1 MYHVFIVNDETFK
14 SHLEYLFA
22 ATGSS
27 NEPIYLYNATYKDPK
42 DKKGSKEKAVCGM
55 VADVSRIRK
64 NDKVLFYLTQKSK
77 KHEGMFFGIFNVVKR
92 AFLDKQGSYPAMTKK
107 LYYRIELAP
116 DKVFPLGITERE
128 ALDRLSGISHP
139 SEMCWSL
146 IYRKLKA
153 NRGCTMVTDYEA
165 ERLLNLLKQKN
176 NNVVLSANNFSYDEN
191 ECKIVSCDIRNN
203 YNGSHDSLD
212 VSARLVTKFQTNAAH
227 EAHLQ
232 AYILQHID
240 EQSFCDL
247 LHLDKS
253 SNIWIGNEV
262 SCGVG
267 MQSIDIMTQQETEEN
282 VHINVIEL
290 KDELP
295 KEKIKDQISKYIEW
309 LQDYIVPLYKNKNIY
324 IRPVIIA
331 KCFSQQ
337 KKQREFL
344 LKCESVTFSSI
355 ARNVRVLPVLYLGY
369 KVNNSDIGFFDVAKE
384 LSVETNVTVS

>member
-27 NEPIYLYNATYKDPK
+27 NEPICLYNATYKDPN
-42 DKKGSKEKAVCGM
+42 DKKGSKEKSIFKM

-64 NDKVLFYLTQKSK
+64 GDKILFYLTQKSK
-77 KHEGMFFGIFNVVKR
+77 KHEGMFFGVFNVVKR
-92 AFLDKQGSYPAMTKK
+92 AFLDKQGNYPAMTKK
-107 LYYRIELAP
+107 LYCRIEIAP
-116 DKVFPLGITERE
+116 DKVFPLGITERD
-128 ALDRLSGISHP
+128 ALDRLSDISHP

-153 NRGCTMVTDYEA
+153 NRGCTMITDNEA
-165 ERLLNLLKQKN
+165 ERLVKLLKQKN
-176 NNVVLSANNFSYDEN
+176 NNVVLSANNFSYDEK
-191 ECKIVSCDIRNN
+191 ECQIVSCDAGKI
-203 YNGSHDSLD
+203 YQGSHDSID
-212 VSARLVTKFQTNAAH
+212 VSARLITKFQTGAH

-240 EQSFCDL
+240 EQSFRDL
-247 LHLDKS
+247 LHFDKS

-267 MQSIDIMTQQETEEN
+267 MQSIDIMTQQETKDG
-282 VHINVIEL
+282 VYINVIEL

-295 KEKIKDQISKYIEW
+295 KEEIKNQISKYIEW
-309 LQDYIVPLYKNKNIY
+309 LQDYIIPLHKNKNIY

-337 KKQREFL
+337 KKQLEFL
-344 LKCESVTFSSI
+344 LKCESMSFPSI
-355 ARNVRVLPVLYLGY
+355 FRNVQVLPVLYLGY
-369 KVNNSDIGFFDVAKE
+369 KVNNSDISFFDVAKE
-384 LSVETNVTVS
+384 LSIGTNE